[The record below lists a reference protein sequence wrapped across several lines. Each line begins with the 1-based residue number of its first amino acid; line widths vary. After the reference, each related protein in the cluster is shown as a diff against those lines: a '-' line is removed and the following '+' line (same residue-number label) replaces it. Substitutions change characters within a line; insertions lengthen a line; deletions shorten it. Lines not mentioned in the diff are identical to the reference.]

1 MAHLLN
7 PEVIRRLQFLHYRYR
22 FLALYVLIG
31 FLSIILEILCFRAM
45 EHSGVP
51 VPLAI
56 FPGLA
61 CGILFA
67 FWANVRFNFK
77 IPAAKRNRALLYFVL
92 ISAGSAA
99 VNYLLKSQLESIG
112 WKFAE
117 ARLVVAGSFFLVAYL
132 LHRRFSFADYKRVGV
147 AIYANGIEDIGG
159 IHRKIGLFPDFIH
172 VDIIDETFGLQNHDT
187 RAYRLEV
194 IRAYWPTKEI
204 HVHVMSKRP
213 LHWIDETAP
222 FAHTIFIHLEIEED
236 LAQLI
241 QHIRQLRCKAG
252 ICLTMQTPVESLIP
266 YLGMIDAVM
275 VLAIPTPGRSGQ
287 KFDLEALD
295 RIRQL
300 NAARQRGHFSLCVD
314 GGINEQNIGLLNV
327 EDVVSGSSVL
337 DSPNP
342 IIQVMRLQT
351 SSNYETT

>member
-77 IPAAKRNRALLYFVL
+77 IPVAKRNRALLYFVL

-117 ARLVVAGSFFLVAYL
+117 SRLVVAGSFFLVAYL

-266 YLGMIDAVM
+266 YLGMIDAC
-275 VLAIPTPGRSGQ
+275 LLYTSPSPRDRTRS
-287 KFDLEALD
+287 
-295 RIRQL
+295 RMP
-300 NAARQRGHFSLCVD
+300 
-314 GGINEQNIGLLNV
+314 
-327 EDVVSGSSVL
+327 SSA
-337 DSPNP
+337 
-342 IIQVMRLQT
+342 
-351 SSNYETT
+351 